1 MISVITFILGFVSGM
16 YVCTQIENSINQN
29 IKKND

>member
-1 MISVITFILGFVSGM
+1 MISIVTFVLGFAIGM
-16 YVCTQIENSINQN
+16 YVCTQLENSINQN

>member
-1 MISVITFILGFVSGM
+1 MIAIITFGVGFAIGM
-16 YVCTQIENSINQN
+16 YVCTQLENSINQN